1 MDENR
6 KMAIG
11 IILLVLAVALFVNLP
26 YLIQQTNP
34 TTCTTETGDCLH
46 EERVNQ
52 LTATLPLFVIL
63 GFVLG
68 VLVFYFTSSRKT
80 AVQAVPKK
88 ETLLLLLEG
97 DERKV
102 VERVS
107 AEGGRVLQ
115 SEISHYPGI
124 GKVKAHRII
133 ERLVSRG
140 VIQKESHGKT
150 NLVKLSPQIKALLV
164 DSQ

>member
-11 IILLVLAVALFVNLP
+11 IILLVLAIALFVNLP

-34 TTCTTETGDCLH
+34 TVCTTETGDCLH

-52 LTATLPLFVIL
+52 LTAILPLFVIL

-68 VLVFYFTSSRKT
+68 VIVFHLLSSR
-80 AVQAVPKK
+80 AVSAQKPKK
-88 ETLLLLLEG
+88 ETILSLLEG
-97 DERKV
+97 DEKTIVARIA
-102 VERVS
+102 E
-107 AEGGRVLQ
+107 EGGRVLQ
-115 SEISHYPGI
+115 SEISHYPGL

-133 ERLVSRG
+133 ERLVLRG